1 MKELLAAGLATIIA
15 LGAIVVALRGLDLIE
30 PRYKLQDRYEP
41 KNESVPSSTEEPS
54 R

>member
-1 MKELLAAGLATIIA
+1 MKELLAAGLAAITVFS
-15 LGAIVVALRGLDLIE
+15 GIVVTLRGLDLLE

-41 KNESVPSSTEEPS
+41 KNESVTPPAGEP